1 MLRSAVPTAIWS
13 LHLRKA
19 KEDEEDEEDEKK
31 EKEKVTLTKS
41 RNPHLAGVKN
51 G

>member
-19 KEDEEDEEDEKK
+19 KEDEEDEKK